1 MNIVPV
7 AEKKSRIVAI
17 ISECTRDNL
26 AAAFNQ
32 SLVPSL
38 EAMMG
43 LPADQLP
50 EFTAIMDK
58 AMPKIGAVMS
68 ELFNQELIAQLVQPT
83 LEVYSDQEVEQVYQ
97 MVSNPMYKRFMS
109 EVTVGMVQSPAYM
122 GAVMQIGPKVEEI
135 LQSVWEELNP
145 AKEDAVQAA
154 NNLSHEALVEAAN
167 EAKLLA

>member
-38 EAMMG
+38 EAMLG

-109 EVTVGMVQSPAYM
+109 EVTLGMVQSPAYM

-145 AKEDAVQAA
+145 PKTPEQEMQAA
-154 NNLSHEALVEAAN
+154 ADRLFEAVPDQ
-167 EAKLLA
+167 K

>member
-1 MNIVPV
+1 MNTV
-7 AEKKSRIVAI
+7 EKKSRIVAI
-17 ISECTRDNL
+17 ISESTRDNL

-38 EAMMG
+38 EAMLG

-50 EFTAIMDK
+50 EFAAIMDK
-58 AMPKIGAVMS
+58 AMPKIGQVMT
-68 ELFNQELIAQLVQPT
+68 ELFNEELIAQLVAPI
-83 LEVYSDQEVEQVYQ
+83 LEAYSEQEVEQVYQ

-145 AKEDAVQAA
+145 AKADAVQAA

>member
-1 MNIVPV
+1 MNIV
-7 AEKKSRIVAI
+7 EKKSAIVAI

-38 EAMMG
+38 EAMLG

>member
-1 MNIVPV
+1 MNTV
-7 AEKKSRIVAI
+7 EKKSRIVAI

-38 EAMMG
+38 EAMLG

-50 EFTAIMDK
+50 EFAAIMDK
-58 AMPKIGAVMS
+58 AMPKIGEVMS

-83 LEVYSDQEVEQVYQ
+83 LEAYSDQEVEQVYQ

-145 AKEDAVQAA
+145 AKADAVQAA

-167 EAKLLA
+167 EAILLA

>member
-17 ISECTRDNL
+17 ISESTRDNL

-38 EAMMG
+38 EAMLG

-50 EFTAIMDK
+50 EFAAIMDK
-58 AMPKIGAVMS
+58 AMPKIGQVMT
-68 ELFNQELIAQLVQPT
+68 ELFNEELIAQLVAPI
-83 LEVYSDQEVEQVYQ
+83 LEAYSEQEVEQLYQ

-109 EVTVGMVQSPAYM
+109 EITLDMVQSPAYM
-122 GAVMQIGPKVEEI
+122 STMMQIGPKVEAI

-145 AKEDAVQAA
+145 PKTTEQEMQAA
-154 NNLSHEALVEAAN
+154 ADSLFEA
-167 EAKLLA
+167 

>member
-38 EAMMG
+38 EAMLC

-58 AMPKIGAVMS
+58 AMPKIGQVMT
-68 ELFNQELIAQLVQPT
+68 ELFNEELIVQLVAPT
-83 LEVYSDQEVEQVYQ
+83 LEAYSDQEVEQVYQ

-109 EVTVGMVQSPAYM
+109 EITVGMVQSPAYM
-122 GAVMQIGPKVEEI
+122 GTVMQIGPKVEEI
-135 LQSVWEELNP
+135 LQYVWEELNP
-145 AKEDAVQAA
+145 PKTTEQEMQADADR
-154 NNLSHEALVEAAN
+154 LFEAVPDQ
-167 EAKLLA
+167 K